1 MIAGQFSVK
10 SLPRMLQERIKFIAW
25 IRTET
30 VYRAYNRHLKGIFG
44 SNKGLEKSSSSSSSQ
59 SSSSSASNQA
69 AGVVVVLLLLSASAQ
84 LTQVALILSS
94 RALQS
99 CVKPT

>member
-44 SNKGLEKSSSSSSSQ
+44 STKRLEKSSL
-59 SSSSSASNQA
+59 SSSASNQA
-69 AGVVVVLLLLSASAQ
+69 AGVVVVLLLPSASAQ

>member
-1 MIAGQFSVK
+1 MIPGQFSVK

-44 SNKGLEKSSSSSSSQ
+44 STKGLEKS

-69 AGVVVVLLLLSASAQ
+69 AGVVDVVLLLSASAQ

-94 RALQS
+94 RAVQS